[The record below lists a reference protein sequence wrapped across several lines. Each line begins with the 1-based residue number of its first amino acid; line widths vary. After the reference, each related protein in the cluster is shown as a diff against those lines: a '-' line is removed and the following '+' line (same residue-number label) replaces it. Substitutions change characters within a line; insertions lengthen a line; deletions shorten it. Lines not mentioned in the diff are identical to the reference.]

1 MTALQY
7 GPVAVFM
14 AAGIIFAAISI
25 IVAYIIRPADRYELK
40 NSTYECGIPPFG
52 QAWSRFYV
60 RYYIIALI
68 FVVFDVETVFLFPWA
83 VVYKHLID
91 AGRAGQGV
99 NLGPTALVEMA
110 IFLLVLI
117 VGLAYAWRKGDLE
130 WTSS

>member
-1 MTALQY
+1 MAALQY
-7 GPVAVFM
+7 GPVAVFT
-14 AAGIIFAAISI
+14 AAGILFAAISI
-25 IVAYIIRPADRYELK
+25 FVAYIIRPADRYELK

-52 QAWSRFYV
+52 QAWSKFYV

-83 VVYKHLID
+83 VVYKHMVK
-91 AGRAGQGV
+91 AT
-99 NLGPTALVEMA
+99 LGPAALVEMA